1 MGGATSLMGG
11 GGVCNILGLLAGRNN
26 QPQHLYGVPKFL
38 VFFYRGARIIGRENQ
53 NQHAIL
59 LCMGFLNS

>member
-1 MGGATSLMGG
+1 MGSATSLM
-11 GGVCNILGLLAGRNN
+11 GVCNILGLLAGRNN

-38 VFFYRGARIIGRENQ
+38 VFFDGGARIIGRENQ
-53 NQHAIL
+53 NQQAIL